1 MPVFMSVIVIAA
13 ETCLSAQA
21 APTRHQTSQLCF
33 SHTVSDLCAYEGI
46 QSHVTFFKS
55 TMLQGKFV
63 AYFMASVAF
72 ILLHARLT
80 EMLTKALLLFLFFF
94 ISSHDGDAT
103 KVKCRTP
110 L

>member
-1 MPVFMSVIVIAA
+1 MIIA
-13 ETCLSAQA
+13 
-21 APTRHQTSQLCF
+21 
-33 SHTVSDLCAYEGI
+33 
-46 QSHVTFFKS
+46 
-55 TMLQGKFV
+55 FV
-63 AYFMASVAF
+63 AYFMASVAL

-94 ISSHDGDAT
+94 ISIHDGDAT